1 MEKPKFLSNFEVLR
15 LVRDSRSTKHSQR
28 LVLQAMALRANPKKG
43 YSCFPS
49 YETLALDT
57 LLDEKTVRRA
67 AADLEKADLISRRDQ
82 AYSSNLFYL
91 NVRLLQ
97 EQANM
102 VRDAA
107 VKKEESTIE
116 SPFDEPLISD
126 DMDAADIVTGR
137 VA

>member
-1 MEKPKFLSNFEVLR
+1 
-15 LVRDSRSTKHSQR
+15 
-28 LVLQAMALRANPKKG
+28 
-43 YSCFPS
+43 
-49 YETLALDT
+49 
-57 LLDEKTVRRA
+57 
-67 AADLEKADLISRRDQ
+67 
-82 AYSSNLFYL
+82 
-91 NVRLLQ
+91 
-97 EQANM
+97 